1 MRYLSLGIII
11 SPVCVSCQVNEKT
24 IHALYKVENNRS
36 YSIISL
42 LACLSLSSPQSKSSK
57 FKKLRKHTKLMKFNF
72 PLLWFVYVYHCS
84 IASPLCRFNG
94 FPNNDDETTWSSS
107 FRHSLKHDNV
117 ITTPEAHHH
126 GGLIF
131 PSFLLLFIERGNIA
145 LSISSDD
152 HTSRRK
158 IKWFLVV
165 TLVYALDCLFTAIW
179 QKQKRTILLCSDS
192 VSSFWAQSCLK

>member
-57 FKKLRKHTKLMKFNF
+57 FKKLRKHTKLMKLNF

-84 IASPLCRFNG
+84 IAFVSHLPI
-94 FPNNDDETTWSSS
+94 NNLDLPIRPT
-107 FRHSLKHDNV
+107 
-117 ITTPEAHHH
+117 
-126 GGLIF
+126 
-131 PSFLLLFIERGNIA
+131 
-145 LSISSDD
+145 LSICDIHPQVFVSFGLDLSLIWDM
-152 HTSRRK
+152 TVPKKTKQNQNIIELSFFAFVKWLWKGNRGRR
-158 IKWFLVV
+158 
-165 TLVYALDCLFTAIW
+165 
-179 QKQKRTILLCSDS
+179 RG
-192 VSSFWAQSCLK
+192 